1 MDKRQYSGAG
11 PSATLLWQFL
21 TFSKA
26 ILILLAFPQQG
37 TLPVQWLT
45 CEPELP
51 LIQSKPCHL
60 ACGPKLLMSAL
71 FASFT
76 AADILHLA
84 LIAHALLHLRQTEL
98 LSFCLV
104 FSLLLANGFSHLL
117 WRANY
122 TCHSTVHKT
131 AVWGV
136 SKYHIVLSFFVAET
150 LNLTTKTVCKASK
163 ICIDTISHP
172 RNANYSPARIKYFCH
187 AVNGHLKKFQIK
199 NG

>member
-84 LIAHALLHLRQTEL
+84 LIAHALLHLRQTEFWFFFWYF
-98 LSFCLV
+98 LSFLQMVLLICYEGPIILVIPLYTKLQFEVFPNTTLYCL
-104 FSLLLANGFSHLL
+104 FL
-117 WRANY
+117 W
-122 TCHSTVHKT
+122 
-131 AVWGV
+131 
-136 SKYHIVLSFFVAET
+136 
-150 LNLTTKTVCKASK
+150 
-163 ICIDTISHP
+163 
-172 RNANYSPARIKYFCH
+172 
-187 AVNGHLKKFQIK
+187 LKLWI
-199 NG
+199 